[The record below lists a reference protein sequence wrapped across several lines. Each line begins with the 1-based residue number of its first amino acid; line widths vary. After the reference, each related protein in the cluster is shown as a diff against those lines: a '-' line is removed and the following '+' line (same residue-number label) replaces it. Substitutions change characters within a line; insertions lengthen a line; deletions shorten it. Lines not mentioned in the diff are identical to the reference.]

1 MTRFVGGVCAWA
13 IVVCVAG
20 CQPASP
26 PVANFPGAQTGR
38 ETQALLTALAAAD
51 FKATPSQYQ
60 PVPAPYLHAPVTAV
74 TIGEESLAIWE
85 YPNAEAAADDA
96 QRISPRGVDGAFL
109 ELGSEARW
117 FKRDRLLVLYLGR
130 SSALRAMLRERLGHT
145 FVGPPA

>member
-1 MTRFVGGVCAWA
+1 M
-13 IVVCVAG
+13 
-20 CQPASP
+20 
-26 PVANFPGAQTGR
+26 ANFPGAQTGR

-74 TIGEESLAIWE
+74 TIGEESLAM
-85 YPNAEAAADDA
+85 NDA

-109 ELGSEARW
+109 ALGSEARW